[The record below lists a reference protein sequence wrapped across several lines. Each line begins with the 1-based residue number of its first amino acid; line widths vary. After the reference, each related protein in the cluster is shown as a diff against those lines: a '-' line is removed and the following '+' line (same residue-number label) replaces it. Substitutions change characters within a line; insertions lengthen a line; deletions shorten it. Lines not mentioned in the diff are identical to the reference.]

1 MGIGAIS
8 AVVRDPGGSINLS
21 PHISNNFCVE
31 RHQLVMNSIGI
42 RGFVRKT
49 RMTSKTRVSN
59 PQFPNR
65 GRLNL
70 RNLSNAHI
78 QMIDEAL
85 ATVGEFGEVHLVVNK
100 GRLRFLITQKS
111 YDALKYRP
119 GGISEGK

>member
-1 MGIGAIS
+1 
-8 AVVRDPGGSINLS
+8 
-21 PHISNNFCVE
+21 
-31 RHQLVMNSIGI
+31 
-42 RGFVRKT
+42 
-49 RMTSKTRVSN
+49 MTSKTRVSN

-65 GRLNL
+65 GRLNV